1 MGVVIKKNKLIIV
14 NIMRN
19 MCVDIG
25 NLFELDWLIIEKNC
39 IFFLWKSIL
48 VIKYI

>member
-19 MCVDIG
+19 MYVDIG
-25 NLFELDWLIIEKNC
+25 NLFELDWLIIEINC
-39 IFFLWKSIL
+39 IFFYGK
-48 VIKYI
+48 VY